1 MSQPARAAHASPAP
15 RPQPEATAASRERR
29 IRWERHP
36 DKKGQLI
43 VLDALTGHVIAVVRS
58 LFEMRAG

>member
-1 MSQPARAAHASPAP
+1 MSQATHATPASSPP
-15 RPQPEATAASRERR
+15 RPQPEAAASRERR

-36 DKKGQLI
+36 EKKGLLI
-43 VLDALTGHVIAVVRS
+43 VVDALTGHVIAVVRS